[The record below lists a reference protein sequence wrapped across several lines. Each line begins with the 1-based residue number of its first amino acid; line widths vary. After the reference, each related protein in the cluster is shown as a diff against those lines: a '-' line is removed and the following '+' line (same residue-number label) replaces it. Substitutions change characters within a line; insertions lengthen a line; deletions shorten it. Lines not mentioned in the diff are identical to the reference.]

1 MVDSSLVHG
10 VVSEGVIVVK
20 VCILVLKIVGLLH
33 NLNYSRFI
41 DLATSI
47 IRSGIFIRSIEFI
60 LIIEIMIF

>member
-20 VCILVLKIVGLLH
+20 VYILVLKIVGLLH

-41 DLATSI
+41 DLSTSI